1 MEDKIMDY
9 RKINDTVYIRMDKGD
24 EIIGCILDVCRK
36 EKIMSA
42 IFSGIGGLGEA
53 EIQTLIPEA
62 NEFETRTI
70 RGMLELVSMT
80 GNVISDEDGEIY
92 QHTHAIVSYKEDG
105 KHCIAGG
112 HIKSLTVSYTAEIEL
127 RPVIDGVIK
136 RKYDSETGTGFWKFE
151 D

>member
-9 RKINDTVYIRMDKGD
+9 RRINDTVYIRMDKGD
-24 EIIGCILDVCRK
+24 EIIRGILDICRK
-36 EKIMSA
+36 EKIKSA

-53 EIQTLIPEA
+53 EIQTLIPET

-92 QHTHAIVSYKEDG
+92 QHTHATVSYKEDG
-105 KHCIAGG
+105 KHCVAGG